1 MPANKQLYARQ
12 VTSALTAAGAL
23 FLDGA
28 GRVLLVEPTY
38 KPTWEIPGGGVEP
51 GETPRAA
58 CVRELREELGLTLEP
73 GRLLVV
79 DWAPREGVDRVLFV
93 FDGGALGAAQEAAIR
108 LPADE
113 LASWAYVPVP
123 EVPER
128 AAPWLARR
136 ITAALAARAAGV
148 TRYLEFGVPVA

>member
-1 MPANKQLYARQ
+1 MTR
-12 VTSALTAAGAL
+12 ALTAAGAL

-51 GETPRAA
+51 GETPREA
-58 CVRELREELGLTLEP
+58 CARELHEELGLVLEP

-79 DWAPREGVDRVLFV
+79 DWAPREGVDRALFV
-93 FDGGALGAAQEAAIR
+93 FDGGVLDAEAQIR

-113 LASWAYVPVP
+113 LASWAYVPLE
-123 EVPER
+123 EVPRR

-136 ITAALAARAAGV
+136 ISAAYAARAEGV
-148 TRYLEFGVPVA
+148 TRYLEYGVPAG